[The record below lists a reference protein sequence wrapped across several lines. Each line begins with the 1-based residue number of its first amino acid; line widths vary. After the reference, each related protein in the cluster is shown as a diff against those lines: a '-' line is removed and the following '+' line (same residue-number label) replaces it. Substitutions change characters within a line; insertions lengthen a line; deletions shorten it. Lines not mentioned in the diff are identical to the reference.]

1 MPTNTELLE
10 QLIKNTDPF
19 AMARHSG
26 EYESAIATAAVAGL
40 VVRPTTTA
48 AITFWNGES
57 PGGKTLVMDRFFTHN
72 LVSTTAQTFFGIWYC
87 VHKDMVRPTNDIT
100 TLRGT
105 GDGVGPNANVVVVDV
120 AATVIDDGWFPCG
133 VAGEAEEVGVLP
145 GSIAE
150 WEVKERLTV
159 PPGAGL
165 SLQVVAGVVGDTF
178 TTGAAWYR
186 TQL

>member
-1 MPTNTELLE
+1 MASTE
-10 QLIKNTDPF
+10 QLLTDLVKNTDLF
-19 AMARHSG
+19 ARAKKAG
-26 EYESAIATAAVAGL
+26 EYESAMQAIATAGL
-40 VVRPTTTA
+40 VIRPTTLA
-48 AITFWNGES
+48 AITFWNGET
-57 PGGKTLVMDRFFTHN
+57 PGGMSLVMDRFFTHN
-72 LVSTTAQTFFGIWYC
+72 LVSTTAQTFFGMWYC
-87 VHKDMVRPTNDIT
+87 VHANMARPAADIT

-105 GDGVGPNANVVVVDV
+105 GDGVVGGNVVVVDV
-120 AATVIDDGWFPCG
+120 GATVIDDGWFPCG

-150 WEVKERLTV
+150 WEVKDRLVV

-178 TTGAAWYR
+178 TTGASWYR